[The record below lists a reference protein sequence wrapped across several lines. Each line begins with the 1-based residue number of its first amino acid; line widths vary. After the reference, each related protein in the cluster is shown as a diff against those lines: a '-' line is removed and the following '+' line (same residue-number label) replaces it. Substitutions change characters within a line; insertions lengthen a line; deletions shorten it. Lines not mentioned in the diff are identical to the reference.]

1 MTTALTLIT
10 DSLSDIGVAG
20 EGQPLSASDAQLGL
34 SRLNDLLDAWAIED
48 LFAWATTEY
57 TGTAGDPTTI
67 GPSGDVVTPHVPT
80 RLEGG
85 FIRYGDVDYGFNLIS
100 YQEYAAIAMKSQ
112 TGPLPQ
118 VGYYD
123 SSGTLLLYPVQNG
136 AELHISV
143 LERLSEFATL
153 ATNYTFRPGV
163 RRALRLSLNE
173 ELAAAFKTPPTTPTA
188 IKLAQTARRI
198 LKRSNH
204 VVPQLETYS
213 RNIDSSGSLGAG
225 SGGSNYT
232 GVDGGTP

>member
-20 EGQPLSASDAQLGL
+20 EGQPLSAADAQVSLR
-34 SRLNDLLDAWAIED
+34 RLNDLLDAWAIES
-48 LFAWATTEY
+48 LYAWATTEY
-57 TGTAGDPTTI
+57 TGTATSPATI
-67 GPSGDVVTPHVPT
+67 GPAGDVVTPYVPT
-80 RLEGG
+80 QLEGG
-85 FIRYGDVDYGFNLIS
+85 FIRENGVDYGFDLVS
-100 YQEYAAIAMKSQ
+100 YQEYSKIAMKSQ
-112 TGPLPQ
+112 GGSLPQ

-123 SSGTLLLYPVQNG
+123 AAGTLLLYPVPG
-136 AELHISV
+136 DAELHVSV
-143 LERLSEFATL
+143 LERLSEFSTL

-173 ELAAAFKTPPTTPTA
+173 ELTEVFKTPPLSA
-188 IKLAQTARRI
+188 MAVKLAQAARRI

-213 RNIDSSGSLGAG
+213 RDINHDSGMSGGAG
-225 SGGSNYT
+225 TSYT